1 MEKRIK
7 TLQKLHEFAAI
18 HKVLS
23 YDLNLDARKD
33 WKI

>member
-1 MEKRIK
+1 MEKKIT

-18 HKVLS
+18 HKVFS